1 MSTSGRLTRAS
12 RVSATRRIS
21 PCPGRKTRIEPLFA
35 RERVERDARD
45 LVLDPGVRVAADI
58 ARRDRKGATLAFD
71 QRRVSQE
78 RSHSRAV
85 ERRRHDEEAQVLAQ
99 GALRVEREGET
110 KIGVER
116 ALVELVEQNGR
127 HAFER
132 GVIEDHAGKHAL
144 GHDLDAGALRH
155 EARQPHAQADRLADF
170 LSQSRGHA
178 RGGGAGGETARLD
191 EDEALALRPGLVE
204 ERERDAGG
212 LARAGRGDQH
222 RA

>member
-1 MSTSGRLTRAS
+1 MGVERAIE
-12 RVSATRRIS
+12 RRHVDVGALDARAQGLRNA
-21 PCPGRKTRIEPLFA
+21 PDLALPRQEDQDRAVFA

-71 QRRVSQE
+71 QRRGSQE

-116 ALVELVEQNGR
+116 ALVELVEQDGR
-127 HAFER
+127 DPFER

-155 EARQPHAQADRLADF
+155 EAGQPNAQADRLANLF
-170 LSQSRGHA
+170 A
-178 RGGGAGGETARLD
+178 
-191 EDEALALRPGLVE
+191 
-204 ERERDAGG
+204 
-212 LARAGRGDQH
+212 
-222 RA
+222 